1 MQSKQLDFQNSH
13 PIKIYMKN
21 LKDFSPSNLL
31 ACIVGVF
38 HVPVSSNALDFIYYY
53 YYLFIF
59 FWWEGSNALG
69 LERNLVI
76 SEPNALEEIET

>member
-1 MQSKQLDFQNSH
+1 MRVKHIKNMQFKQLDFQNSH
-13 PIKIYMKN
+13 SIKIYMKN

-53 YYLFIF
+53 YYYFNYYF
-59 FWWEGSNALG
+59 FGEKVLM
-69 LERNLVI
+69 R
-76 SEPNALEEIET
+76 